1 MLSADMM
8 YIEKCYP
15 RVTKEDIA
23 IRPIYYNNIIFI
35 LGFKIYQSSCR

>member
-1 MLSADMM
+1 MPSADMM

-23 IRPIYYNNIIFI
+23 IRPIYNIIFI
-35 LGFKIYQSSCR
+35 FSFKIYKSGCH